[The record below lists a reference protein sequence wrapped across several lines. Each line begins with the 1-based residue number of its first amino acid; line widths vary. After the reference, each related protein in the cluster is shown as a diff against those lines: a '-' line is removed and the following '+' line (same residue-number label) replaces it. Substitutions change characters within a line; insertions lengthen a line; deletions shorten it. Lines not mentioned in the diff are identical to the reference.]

1 MTDILIVFILIIL
14 LLALL
19 LTMAVFLRGKRNRV
33 DDSQYLDEE
42 GDHMYYDRSRIEKRE
57 FARNNPGVKDVRSFR
72 RLFKGK

>member
-42 GDHMYYDRSRIEKRE
+42 GITCTTT
-57 FARNNPGVKDVRSFR
+57 AAG
-72 RLFKGK
+72 

>member
-33 DDSQYLDEE
+33 DDL
-42 GDHMYYDRSRIEKRE
+42 
-57 FARNNPGVKDVRSFR
+57 N
-72 RLFKGK
+72 L